1 MGGSRF
7 SIELCF
13 VEGGVAVEGG
23 VGVGVLFVLFVWLF
37 LLFPL
42 FLLLPMFSFVLPDIK
57 RVKTDTPCLD
67 AIVCILVF
75 IVFKPYPTQT
85 TTMV

>member
-7 SIELCF
+7 SVELSL
-13 VEGGVAVEGG
+13 
-23 VGVGVLFVLFVWLF
+23 VGVGVEVEVEVEELVVLVVLVVSLF
-37 LLFPL
+37 LLV
-42 FLLLPMFSFVLPDIK
+42 LLLPMFSFVLPDIK

>member
-7 SIELCF
+7 SVELSL
-13 VEGGVAVEGG
+13 VE
-23 VGVGVLFVLFVWLF
+23 VGVGVEMEVGELVVLVVLVVSLF
-37 LLFPL
+37 LLV
-42 FLLLPMFSFVLPDIK
+42 LLLPLFSFVLPDIK